1 MLLALSHGEIVGILT
16 QVKGEMEGDLKEA
29 QEKEAAGANTFAE
42 MPSAKTAAIEASEKM
57 EEQKEAEKAETDNL
71 VAEATEL
78 PWSG

>member
-1 MLLALSHGEIVGILT
+1 MRSSTSTCVFRNSPQIS
-16 QVKGEMEGDLKEA
+16 DLKEA

-42 MPSAKTAAIEASEKM
+42 MRSAKTAAIEASEKM

-71 VAEATEL
+71 VAEAKEL